1 MGSIII
7 SSRWAKRASILALA
21 LALPT
26 TVHAQEA
33 DDAADSG
40 EIVVTATKRAQDVQ
54 EIPISVSSLGGDDL
68 QARGLSSI
76 EDIAS
81 AVPNLNFGD
90 HVGSTL
96 ITIRGVGS
104 TVDSGVT
111 EPTVATYVDGA
122 FLPRATMSN
131 LRAVDLERIEVLRG
145 PQGTLY
151 GRNATGGAINFVSK
165 APSRDFTGGV
175 NLGTG
180 SRSAFSASGY
190 VSGPI
195 ADGILV
201 RLSGGHEEQDG
212 FVKVLPNGKAVGN
225 INSDYI
231 RGAVRLE
238 PTSALI
244 MDLAVRYE
252 KATGVNGLQQL
263 LTPTALVPAALQTT
277 APNQLFAD
285 FPFAQNVET
294 LVATGVINWDIS
306 SDITLRAVSSYVDHK
321 STVSIDGDATPV
333 NIVNIQGFGTPAL
346 QAALPAGTLP
356 RIAAIKGFERPSES
370 FGQEFNL
377 IGDTGSVKW
386 VVGAYYFHENF
397 DLNLPVVLFG
407 VAPVVQAVREKTE
420 SFALFADATIS
431 LSDKFG
437 VNLGVRYNH
446 ETKDFLS
453 NLSSNTTALGGP
465 SVAFVNVPGSLKSNK
480 LLPKVGLQYKFSD
493 DVNGYLQWQR
503 GYKSGGQNLQLL
515 PQYLPEGIDAY
526 EVGLKTQFADR
537 RATLNLAAF
546 YYDYSNL
553 QITANIPPTTTIV
566 RNADARV
573 YGLEGEFTFEP
584 TDNFKLNASASL
596 LNARFNSFS
605 DFDQARPGT
614 PFNLKGEALPH
625 APDFSAQLGA
635 EYSIPLGDGFF
646 EKLTI
651 RGDLN
656 HSSSV
661 VLRFFGTPND
671 TQKAYTVGNLSA
683 TLVANGGKSS
693 LRFFVNNVG
702 DTLYKQNVT
711 YIAQIPEAYLGNY
724 SRPREWGISLSH
736 NF

>member
-1 MGSIII
+1 MGSVALT
-7 SSRWAKRASILALA
+7 SRLVANASLLALA
-21 LALPT
+21 IALPSA
-26 TVHAQEA
+26 VHAQ
-33 DDAADSG
+33 AADEATDNG
-40 EIVVTATKRAQDVQ
+40 DIVVTATKRAQNVQ
-54 EIPISVSSLGGDDL
+54 DIPMSVSSLGGDEL

-151 GRNATGGAINFVSK
+151 GRNATGGAINFISR
-165 APSRDFTGGV
+165 APSREFTGGV

-180 SRSAFSASGY
+180 SRNAFNASGY

-195 ADGILV
+195 ADGVLV
-201 RLSGGHEEQDG
+201 RFSGGHEEQNG
-212 FVKVLPNGKAVGN
+212 FVRVLPAGAALGN
-225 INSDYI
+225 VNSDYV
-231 RGAVRLE
+231 RGALRLE
-238 PTSALI
+238 PTGALTV
-244 MDLAVRYE
+244 DLAVRYE
-252 KATGVNGLQQL
+252 KSTGINGLQQL

-277 APNQLFAD
+277 EPNKLFAD

-294 LVATGVINWDIS
+294 LVATGVINWEIGSDIS
-306 SDITLRAVSSYVDHK
+306 LRAVSSYVDHK
-321 STVSIDGDATPV
+321 STVSIDGDATPA
-333 NIVNIQGFGTPAL
+333 NIVNIQGFNTPTL

-356 RIAAIKGFERPSES
+356 RIAAVRGFERPSES
-370 FGQEFNL
+370 FGQELNL
-377 IGDTGSVKW
+377 IGETGAVKW

-397 DLNLPVVLFG
+397 DLNLPVVIFG
-407 VAPVVQAVREKTE
+407 VAPVVQAVRERTE
-420 SFALFADATIS
+420 SIAIFGDATIS
-431 LSDKFG
+431 LSDNLG
-437 VNLGVRYNH
+437 LNLGVRFNH

-453 NLSSNTTALGGP
+453 NLSSNTTALGGA
-465 SVAFVNVPGSLKSNK
+465 SVAFVNVPGSLDSDR
-480 LLPKVGLQYKFSD
+480 LLPKVGLQYEFSD
-493 DVNGYLQWQR
+493 DVNGYVQWQR

-515 PQYLPEGIDAY
+515 PQYAPEQIDAY
-526 EVGLKTQFADR
+526 EMGLKTQFADR
-537 RATLNLAAF
+537 RATLNMAAF
-546 YYDYSNL
+546 YYDYSGL
-553 QITANIPPTTTIV
+553 QLTANIPPTTTVV

-573 YGLEGEFTFEP
+573 YGLEGEFTYQP
-584 TDNFKLNASASL
+584 TRNFRLNASASL
-596 LNARFNSFS
+596 LNARFRSFS
-605 DFDQARPGT
+605 DFDQARPGAA
-614 PFNLKGEALPH
+614 FNLRGEALPH

-646 EKLTI
+646 DRLTL

-671 TQKAYTVGNLSA
+671 TQGAYTVGNVSA
-683 TLVANGGKSS
+683 TLFANDSRTS

-711 YIAQIPEAYLGNY
+711 FIAQIPEAYLGNY
-724 SRPREWGISLSH
+724 SKPREWGISLSH